1 MAFTVTPTSGSAPY
15 LFEAEILNSVG
26 IDWGLYTAHLYADVA
41 TGSCPAP
48 RTQGTDQQAAAMS
61 LVNTGEY
68 LLPSNSVPSGD
79 CRVYNFVIR
88 EVASGD
94 IVASSDVSI
103 DNV

>member
-26 IDWGLYTAHLYADVA
+26 IDWGLYNAHLYADVA

-48 RTQGTDQQAAAMS
+48 RVAGTDQQAAAMS

-68 LLPSNSVPSGD
+68 LLPGNSVPSGD
-79 CRVYNFVIR
+79 CRVYNLVIR
-88 EVASGD
+88 DTMTGD
-94 IVASSDVSI
+94 IIDSSDVSI